1 MRKHVCAVA
10 VGECSAEN
18 PMVQRSPS
26 CALFNEGISIATSI
40 AIYFDEVQ
48 VPQLAEL
55 ANQ

>member
-1 MRKHVCAVA
+1 
-10 VGECSAEN
+10 
-18 PMVQRSPS
+18 
-26 CALFNEGISIATSI
+26 LFNEGISIATST